1 MSAQRVLKG
10 DPDWRGGAAAL
21 AAGLQ
26 TQTTLDGRVDV
37 LERVCDGFGEA
48 LYPGFA
54 KLLAALAHFG
64 GPAVKVMAADA
75 LAHAL
80 VTARLPST
88 RVPAWGAGGFASL
101 TGGGLGVAARNV
113 GPLEFLCVWLVRDV
127 ASERLDDEAFRIA
140 LPLLI
145 DLVSASPRAASLYA
159 DKLLIDIEDPTE
171 GLHDARSRNLV
182 RTLAERWRAGD
193 APHDIAEAVLRCAQ
207 ADRGARFGLPA
218 F

>member
-1 MSAQRVLKG
+1 MPPQRILKPE
-10 DPDWRGGAAAL
+10 PDWRGGAAAL

-26 TQTTLDGRVDV
+26 AQTTLNGRVDI

-54 KLLAALAHFG
+54 KLLAAVAHFG
-64 GPAVKVMAADA
+64 SQPVKELTADA

-88 RVPAWGAGGFASL
+88 RVPAWGAGGFAGL
-101 TGGGLGVAARNV
+101 AGGGLGVAARNV

-127 ASERLDDEAFRIA
+127 ASERLDEDAFRIS
-140 LPLLI
+140 LSLLV
-145 DLVSASPRAASLYA
+145 DLVSASPRAASLYI
-159 DKLLIDIEDPTE
+159 DKLLIDMEDPTE
-171 GLHDARSRNLV
+171 GLHDARSRRLV
-182 RTLAERWRAGD
+182 QTLAERWRAGD
-193 APHDIAEAVLRCAQ
+193 ASVDIAEAMLRHAR
-207 ADRGARFGLPA
+207 ADHGDRFGLPA

>member
-1 MSAQRVLKG
+1 MSQRVLKAE
-10 DPDWRGGAAAL
+10 PDWRGGAAAL

-26 TQTTLDGRVDV
+26 GQATLDGRVDV

-54 KLLAALAHFG
+54 KLLAALGHFG
-64 GPAVKVMAADA
+64 TPAVKSLAAEA

-88 RVPAWGAGGFASL
+88 RVPAWGAGGFAGL

-113 GPLEFLCVWLVRDV
+113 GPLEFLCLWLVRDV
-127 ASERLDDEAFRIA
+127 ASERLDDEAFRAA
-140 LPLLI
+140 LPLLL
-145 DLVSASPRAASLYA
+145 DLVSASPRAAGLYA
-159 DKLLIDIEDPTE
+159 DKLLTDIEDPTE
-171 GLHDARSRNLV
+171 GLHDARSRRLM

-193 APHDIAEAVLRCAQ
+193 PPTDVADAVLRCAQ
-207 ADRGARFGLPA
+207 ADRGDRFGLPA

>member
-1 MSAQRVLKG
+1 MSAQRVLKAE
-10 DPDWRGGAAAL
+10 PDWRGGAAAL
-21 AAGLQ
+21 AAGLRAQ
-26 TQTTLDGRVDV
+26 ATVEGRVEI

-64 GPAVKVMAADA
+64 SPAVKAMTAEA

-88 RVPAWGAGGFASL
+88 RVPAWGAGGFAGL
-101 TGGGLGVAARNV
+101 AGGGLSVAARKV

-127 ASERLDDEAFRIA
+127 ASERLDDEAFRAA

-145 DLVSASPRAASLYA
+145 DLVSASPRAAALYA

-171 GLHDARSRNLV
+171 GLHDARSRRLV

-193 APHDIAEAVLRCAQ
+193 APGDIADAVLRNAQ
-207 ADRGARFGLPA
+207 ADRGDRFGLPA